1 MSAAVMAVVLLGAV
15 LHATWNVA
23 VRAGR
28 DRRRETALLA
38 AMAALLAAVLL
49 PTQPWL
55 RAAAWRHVAV
65 STVLHTFYF
74 ALMAE
79 AYVRGGV
86 ALAYPLMR
94 GVAPMLAML
103 AAWVLLGERLTPGGW
118 AGSLAICAGVALLAR
133 RRVDAAE
140 RAAVLFALANAAVIA
155 AYTVNDAV
163 GARES
168 GTPFGYALWVFL
180 CSTPPT
186 LIWLGRFG
194 VLAWPTRTEA
204 LRSGGGAACSIAAY
218 ALTLWAMTRAH
229 VAPVAALRETSML
242 FGIVLAYTVL
252 GERPGARGWAAA
264 GAIAAGAAV
273 LRLA

>member
-1 MSAAVMAVVLLGAV
+1 MAVVLLGAV

-38 AMAALLAAVLL
+38 VMAALLAAALL
-49 PTQPWL
+49 PSQPWL
-55 RAAAWRHVAV
+55 RAAAWRHVAL
-65 STVLHTFYF
+65 SMVLHTFYF

-86 ALAYPLMR
+86 TLTYPLMR

-103 AAWVLLGERLTPGGW
+103 AAWMLLGEHLTPGGW
-118 AGSLAICAGVALLAR
+118 AGSIAICIGVALLAR
-133 RRVDAAE
+133 RRADAEE

-168 GTPFGYALWVFL
+168 GAPFGYALWVFML
-180 CSTPPT
+180 SAPPT

-194 VLAWPTRTEA
+194 VLAWPTRVEA
-204 LRSGGGAACSIAAY
+204 MRSAGGAACSIAAY
-218 ALTLWAMTRAH
+218 ALTLWAMTRAD

-242 FGIVLAYTVL
+242 FGILLARAVL